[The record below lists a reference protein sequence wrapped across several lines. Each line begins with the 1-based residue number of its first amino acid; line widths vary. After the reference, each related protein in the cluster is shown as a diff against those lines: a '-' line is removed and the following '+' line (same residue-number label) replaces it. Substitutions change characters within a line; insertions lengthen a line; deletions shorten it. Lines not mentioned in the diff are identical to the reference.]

1 MYTTPSPEGLEF
13 PEPNKRAGSLHC
25 ISIYMHTFY
34 ETALFKTMEK
44 HCNYRI
50 TCNTY
55 IYIYIYTLGAG
66 GSPKVLWVG
75 FCEWLKIVISLWR
88 NVIFEEVI
96 LYIELC
102 SARTKFFWSACWL
115 IKNPS
120 FIHLYLWETCD
131 LCGKMTILEML
142 WCSKCSKVLWA
153 TVFLEV
159 VS

>member
-55 IYIYIYTLGAG
+55 KYIHIHCNQSSISVRFFSINSMGVHIRSYRSWEEKRQVTHQTIHEVHHGEEELTGQGLAAQNSKLG
-66 GSPKVLWVG
+66 
-75 FCEWLKIVISLWR
+75 IDISNMSMNKLFPG
-88 NVIFEEVI
+88 IFV
-96 LYIELC
+96 
-102 SARTKFFWSACWL
+102 
-115 IKNPS
+115 
-120 FIHLYLWETCD
+120 
-131 LCGKMTILEML
+131 
-142 WCSKCSKVLWA
+142 
-153 TVFLEV
+153 
-159 VS
+159 